1 MNTLIIAPGIMG
13 GLGLFFGAIL
23 AIAYRFL
30 RVASDPRIE
39 QVNDMLP
46 GSNCGACGEPG
57 CAGFA
62 EKIVA
67 GDLQPSRCTV
77 ASDETVEAIA
87 DFLGVDA
94 GEQEKNVAR
103 LHCAGGMA
111 QAHQI
116 AEYRGFESC
125 RAASI
130 ISGGGKGCSF
140 GCLGLADCRQACTFD
155 AIHMNDDHLPVVNVD
170 KCTACGDCVGACP
183 RDLFEILPLSH
194 NLLVQCKSILAGE
207 DARVLCAV
215 ACDACGRCAADAP
228 GNLIRMEDNL
238 PLIDY
243 SAGGPAIPEITFRC
257 PTNAIQWVEGQQFS
271 QQPQTQSEERYA

>member
-1 MNTLIIAPGIMG
+1 MNTLIIAPGIMA

-30 RVASDPRIE
+30 RVASDPRVE
-39 QVNDMLP
+39 QVDDLLP

-62 EKIVA
+62 EKIVT
-67 GDLQPSRCTV
+67 GELQPSGCTV
-77 ASDETVEAIA
+77 ASSEVVEAIA

-94 GEQEKNVAR
+94 GRQEKKVAR
-103 LHCAGGMA
+103 LHCAGGA
-111 QAHQI
+111 GQAHQV
-116 AEYRGFESC
+116 AEYQGFDSC

-155 AIHMNDDHLPVVNVD
+155 AIHMNNDHLPVVDID

-228 GNLIRMEDNL
+228 GKLIRMEDNL
-238 PLIDY
+238 PQVDY
-243 SAGGPAIPEITFRC
+243 SGGGPATPEITFRC
-257 PTNAIQWVEGQQFS
+257 PTNAIQWLEGQQFS
-271 QQPQTQSEERYA
+271 QQPQAQSEERYA

>member
-77 ASDETVEAIA
+77 ASGETVEAIA

>member
-23 AIAYRFL
+23 AISYRFL

-39 QVNDMLP
+39 KVNDMLP

-67 GDLQPSRCTV
+67 GDLQPSGCTV
-77 ASDETVEAIA
+77 ASGEVVEAIA

-94 GEQEKNVAR
+94 GQQEKKVAR

-155 AIHMNDDHLPVVNVD
+155 AIHMNDDHLPVVNID

-183 RDLFEILPLSH
+183 RDLFEILPLTH

-238 PLIDY
+238 PLVDY
-243 SAGGPAIPEITFRC
+243 SGGGPAIPEITFRC

-271 QQPQTQSEERYA
+271 QQPQAQSEERYA

>member
-1 MNTLIIAPGIMG
+1 MNTLIIAPGIMA
-13 GLGLFFGAIL
+13 GLGLFFGGVL
-23 AIAYRFL
+23 AISYRFL

-39 QVNDMLP
+39 QVEDMLP

-67 GDLQPSRCTV
+67 GDLQPSGCTV
-77 ASDETVEAIA
+77 ASGEVVEAIA
-87 DFLGVDA
+87 DYLGVDA
-94 GEQEKNVAR
+94 GQQEKKVAR
-103 LHCAGGMA
+103 LHCAGGTGEA
-111 QAHQI
+111 YQI

-155 AIHMNDDHLPVVNVD
+155 AIHMNDDRLPVVNID
-170 KCTACGDCVGACP
+170 KCTACGDCVQTCP

-228 GNLIRMEDNL
+228 GKLIRMEDNL
-238 PLIDY
+238 PLVDY
-243 SAGGPAIPEITFRC
+243 SGGGPAIPQITYRC
-257 PTNAIQWVEGQQFS
+257 PTNAIQWLEGQQFS
-271 QQPQTQSEERYA
+271 QQPQAQSEERYA